1 MTRRLLATLL
11 LALAA
16 APSCGATRAHRV
28 SIAQARNVRVY
39 VSESPMLA
47 SSDEDCKLHYPVLEK
62 SLPYAVRRA
71 LAQSGFTVVRKAS
84 EVHDA
89 EAFIDAN
96 LSFCRKAGTCVNGNA
111 EVTLVA
117 GGQVVERHRFDTGNA
132 FCSSAPTVDEFP
144 QLFVENIDHHL
155 LDSQPVATLAQSA
168 SIIRAEFEAGRLNQP
183 ALASNPASV
192 PITSDS
198 APVPAE
204 YVIGAPQP
212 NAFALIV
219 GIEKYRDVPPPSG
232 ARADAVSFARLTERT
247 LGLPQENVRVL
258 LDEHATRGDL
268 EKGLSW
274 LELNVPVGGRAF
286 FFYSGHGAP
295 DPVSGTAYL
304 LPYDGD
310 PAALDQTALPLS
322 IVTERLARTK
332 ASESVAFLD
341 SCFSGAG
348 GRSVL
353 PQGARPLVRV
363 QAPSIA
369 RGVAVLSSS
378 AASEISGPSAEG
390 SNGVFSKYLLQGLG
404 EAQADADGDLQ
415 ISMSELQAFVEPRV
429 SREARL
435 GNRVQTPTL
444 VLSDGRP
451 ASAVIV
457 ASGVKR

>member
-1 MTRRLLATLL
+1 MMRRSLMTVLLVLG
-11 LALAA
+11 A
-16 APSCGATRAHRV
+16 APSCASTRAHRV
-28 SIAQARNVRVY
+28 SVAQAQNVRVY

-71 LAQSGFTVVRKAS
+71 LTQSGFTVVRKAS
-84 EVHDA
+84 DVHDA

-96 LSFCRKAGTCVNGNA
+96 LSFCRKSGTCVNGNA

-117 GGQVVERHRFDTGNA
+117 SGQVVERHRFDTGNA

-144 QLFVENIDHHL
+144 SLFVDNIDHHL
-155 LDSQPVATLAQSA
+155 LDSEPVATLARTA
-168 SIIRAEFEAGRLNQP
+168 SIIRADFEAGRLTQP
-183 ALASNPASV
+183 ATASGALPVTPA
-192 PITSDS
+192 
-198 APVPAE
+198 APAAAAAAL
-204 YVIGAPQP
+204 YAIGAPQP
-212 NAFALIV
+212 HAFALVV

-232 ARADAVSFARLTERT
+232 ARADATSFSELARRT
-247 LGLPQENVRVL
+247 LGLPEENVRVL

-322 IVTERLARTK
+322 VVTERLARTK

-363 QAPSIA
+363 QTPSIA

-390 SNGVFSKYLLQGLG
+390 GNGLFSKYLLQGLG

-444 VLSDGRP
+444 VISDGRP

>member
-1 MTRRLLATLL
+1 MRRLLSACLL
-11 LALAA
+11 VLALA
-16 APSCGATRAHRV
+16 PSCAASRAHRV
-28 SIAQARNVRVY
+28 SVAQAQNVRVY

-47 SSDEDCKLHYPVLEK
+47 SSDEDCKAHYPVLEK
-62 SLPYAVRRA
+62 SLPYAVRHA

-84 EVHDA
+84 DVHDA

-96 LSFCRKAGTCVNGNA
+96 LSFCRKSGTCVNGNA

-117 GGQVVERHRFDTGNA
+117 SGQVVERHRFDTGNA

-144 QLFVENIDHHL
+144 ALFVENIDHHL
-155 LDSQPVATLAQSA
+155 LDSEPVATLAQSA
-168 SIIRAEFEAGRLNQP
+168 SIIRAEFEAGRLNQTASAGAPSATASSP
-183 ALASNPASV
+183 AAPAV
-192 PITSDS
+192 
-198 APVPAE
+198 AAAE

-212 NAFALIV
+212 NAFALVI

-232 ARADAVSFARLTERT
+232 ARADAESFAHLAERT
-247 LGLPQENVRVL
+247 LGLPDENVRVL

-274 LELNVPVGGRAF
+274 LELNVPAGGRAF

-322 IVTERLARTK
+322 LVTERLARTK
-332 ASESVAFLD
+332 AAESVAFLD

-353 PQGARPLVRV
+353 PEGARPLVRV
-363 QAPSIA
+363 QTPSIA

-390 SNGVFSKYLLQGLG
+390 LNGLFSKYLLQGLG
-404 EAQADADGDLQ
+404 EAQADTDGNLQ
-415 ISMSELQAFVEPRV
+415 ISMGELQAFVEPRV

-444 VLSDGRP
+444 VISDGRP